1 MKVIENIPVKLDAD
15 DLVKGL
21 RIRRNVDYMRDKLDS
36 LIETIAL
43 VMNPKALYSVSFVDK
58 I

>member
-36 LIETIAL
+36 LIETS
-43 VMNPKALYSVSFVDK
+43 P
-58 I
+58 